1 MAGAQLESESSDR
14 HDEEIR
20 QLNEENA
27 GLTGTTIAAEWS
39 PLGTA
44 FAVTKPSG

>member
-1 MAGAQLESESSDR
+1 MASTRFESESSDR

-27 GLTGTTIAAEWS
+27 GLTGTAIAAEWS

-44 FAVTKPSG
+44 FAVTKPPG